1 MGNCY
6 ALCKP
11 STDVTT
17 KHGKV
22 LQIVKMDGK
31 ILQFSS
37 PILVKDMLVNFSSS
51 GIGLSKEASEHLP
64 PNYELKLGKV
74 YYLLPSL
81 SSVGTTSPADNM
93 SSSADK
99 EKDNG
104 VRRIKIVI
112 TKKQLQELLAKQA
125 SVEDVVSGL
134 ERKTCNNAFDSRTS
148 WKPKL
153 ESISEG
159 SE

>member
-1 MGNCY
+1 MEFILQQKGLIDTDNIGLFAVQNCKLNRSQ
-6 ALCKP
+6 ATL
-11 STDVTT
+11 STEVAT

-37 PILVKDMLVNFSSS
+37 PILVKDMLVNFSGS
-51 GIGLSKEASEHLP
+51 
-64 PNYELKLGKV
+64 
-74 YYLLPSL
+74 
-81 SSVGTTSPADNM
+81 DNM
-93 SSSADK
+93 SSIADK

-125 SVEDVVSGL
+125 SAEDVLSGL
-134 ERKTCNNAFDSRTS
+134 EKKTCNNAFDSRTN